1 MARDISISGRLRE
14 APRPILRKRVLM
26 IDEYQ
31 LQRFIDAQ
39 SGIYE
44 SAIDQLHRRVLDP
57 AWMAFVFPR
66 FVNCYH
72 DPSTQV
78 FAIGSLDE
86 ARAYLA
92 HPLLGPRMRE
102 SLGALAW
109 LHYLDPDDVLSVQ
122 DRQNLHSSLTLFAE
136 ASTEPLMRLMLEIW
150 FGCRADE
157 TTMIQLDLRP

>member
-1 MARDISISGRLRE
+1 MTD
-14 APRPILRKRVLM
+14 
-26 IDEYQ
+26 DYQ

-44 SAIDQLHRRVLDP
+44 GAIQALHRRVLDP

-72 DPSTQV
+72 DPSTQA
-78 FAIGSLDE
+78 FAIQSLDE

-92 HPLLGPRMRE
+92 HPILGPRMRQ
-102 SLGALAW
+102 SLAALAW
-109 LHYLDPDDVLSVQ
+109 LHDLDPDEVLCVQ
-122 DRQNLHSSLTLFAE
+122 DRQNLHSSLTLFAQ
-136 ASTEPLMRLMLEIW
+136 AADEPLMREMLEIW

>member
-1 MARDISISGRLRE
+1 MT
-14 APRPILRKRVLM
+14 
-26 IDEYQ
+26 DEYR

-39 SGIYE
+39 SGNYDM
-44 SAIDQLHRRVLDP
+44 AVRQLRRRVLDP

-72 DPSTQV
+72 DPSTEY

-92 HPLLGPRMRE
+92 HYLLGSRMRE
-102 SLGALAW
+102 SLAALSW
-109 LHYLDPDDVLSVQ
+109 LHDLDPNDVLSEQ
-122 DRQNLHSSLTLFAE
+122 DRQNLHSSLTLFGE
-136 ASTEPLMRLMLEIW
+136 ATDEPLMRQMLAIW

>member
-1 MARDISISGRLRE
+1 MT
-14 APRPILRKRVLM
+14 
-26 IDEYQ
+26 DEYQ
-31 LQRFIDAQ
+31 LHRFVEAQ
-39 SGIYE
+39 EPIYE
-44 SAIDQLHRRVLDP
+44 NAIHELHRRVLDP

-72 DPSTQV
+72 DQSTEW
-78 FAIGSLDE
+78 FAIRSLDE

-92 HPLLGPRMRE
+92 HPVLGPRMRE

-109 LHYLDPDDVLSVQ
+109 LHDVNPDEFLSVQ

-136 ASTEPLMRLMLEIW
+136 AADEPLMREMLEIW

-157 TTMIQLDLRP
+157 ITMIQLDLRP

>member
-1 MARDISISGRLRE
+1 MT
-14 APRPILRKRVLM
+14 
-26 IDEYQ
+26 DEYR

-39 SGIYE
+39 QGGVYE
-44 SAIDQLHRRVLDP
+44 DAVHAIRDRVLDP

-72 DPSTQV
+72 DSATSA

-92 HPLLGPRMRE
+92 HPVLGGRLRE
-102 SLGALAW
+102 SLGALEW
-109 LHYLDPDDVLSVQ
+109 MWDLDVDAVLS
-122 DRQNLHSSLTLFAE
+122 DRDKKNLHSSLTLFAE
-136 ASTEPLMRLMLEIW
+136 ATNEPLMRQMLSIW

-157 TTMIQLDLRP
+157 VTMVQLDLRP

>member
-1 MARDISISGRLRE
+1 MTDN
-14 APRPILRKRVLM
+14 
-26 IDEYQ
+26 EYL

-39 SGIYE
+39 APIYDD
-44 SAIDQLHRRVLDP
+44 AINSLRARTLDP
-57 AWMAFVFPR
+57 RWMAFIFPR

-72 DPSTQV
+72 DSSTEM

-102 SLGALAW
+102 SLAALEW
-109 LHYLDPDDVLSVQ
+109 LYDLNLDEMLSQ
-122 DRQNLHSSLTLFAE
+122 TDRQNLHSSLTLFAAATSE
-136 ASTEPLMRLMLEIW
+136 TLMRDMLALW

-157 TTMIQLDLRP
+157 TTMAQLDLRP

>member
-1 MARDISISGRLRE
+1 MTD
-14 APRPILRKRVLM
+14 
-26 IDEYQ
+26 DEYL
-31 LQRFIDAQ
+31 LQRFVDAQ
-39 SGIYE
+39 
-44 SAIDQLHRRVLDP
+44 AQLYDDAVAALRRRTLDP
-57 AWMAFVFPR
+57 QWMAFIFPR

-72 DPSTQV
+72 DPSTEK

-102 SLGALAW
+102 SLAALEW
-109 LHYLDPDDVLSVQ
+109 LYDLDPDEVLSEA

-136 ASTEPLMRLMLEIW
+136 ATDEPLMRNMLAIW

-157 TTMIQLDLRP
+157 TTMVQLDLRP